1 MGNIGVRTLFE
12 ILLTICAIVFC
23 VILILNS
30 FESDS
35 ADSSADRLER
45 TTQQLSTYLAPS
57 VKKESLYQVSG
68 ERSEYIGEKYA
79 ALFDSCLTTEGTVY
93 SGAVYT
99 YENGLLFLIAESS
112 AYDDEQTAEEI
123 TELRSITAYGDV
135 VTRSEKGSS
144 VTYTPVKDDEG
155 RVFALLVISAER
167 HNSLEYA
174 GFVRNRLLL
183 FAVICCALIVV
194 YFAVSGFIS
203 SKRKRK
209 EGSRL

>member
-35 ADSSADRLER
+35 AASSADRLER
-45 TTQQLSTYLAPS
+45 TTQQLSSYLAPS
-57 VKKESLYQVSG
+57 VKKESLSQVTG
-68 ERSEYIGEKYA
+68 ERSDFIGDKYS

-93 SGAVYT
+93 SGAIYS
-99 YENGLLFLIAESS
+99 YENGMLFPAAKSS
-112 AYDDEQTAEEI
+112 AYKELSSDELH
-123 TELRSITAYGDV
+123 ELRSITVAGDQ
-135 VTRSEKGSS
+135 VTKAEKTTSI
-144 VTYTPVKDDEG
+144 TYTPVKDGEG
-155 RVFALLVISAER
+155 KVFALLVISAER

-203 SKRKRK
+203 SRRKHK
-209 EGSRL
+209 EGTRL